1 VPTLTAN
8 ETAVITQAA
17 TKMVWNTMWELRTRI
32 NTSWGFSPDDAQQRA
47 FIDAIKV
54 GTNMSYELAAP
65 TMLAKAEQLAV
76 IWNGD
81 VYHTASL
88 DVRTWYHAVMS
99 EARLLAL
106 IVRTPFKG

>member
-32 NTSWGFSPDDAQQRA
+32 NNSWGFSPDDAQQRA

-54 GTNMSYELAAP
+54 ATNMSYELSAP
-65 TMLAKAEQLAV
+65 TMLGTAERLAV
-76 IWNGD
+76 IWHGD
-81 VYHTASL
+81 LYDTADL
-88 DVRTWYHAVMS
+88 DVRTWYQSVIS

-106 IVRTPFKG
+106 IVRTPFAA